1 VQNDTLH
8 IPTGTVRE
16 VRFRADE
23 PGTFLYWGAMSRRGL
38 DVRTGA
44 DAQLTGA
51 IVVDPIGSTP
61 DPDERLF
68 VITMTDAFPDS
79 TVSPPSEDIFEPVI
93 NGLSWPHTE
102 RLQYGVGE
110 VVRWRWVNGSFSEHP
125 MHLHGFHFRMLARGD
140 GVHETTY
147 PASET
152 RLAVTELM
160 EPGST
165 FRMEWTPTR
174 AGNWLMH
181 CHLLDHIVPF
191 PERDEITRAHEQ
203 HDVTRHALSAM
214 AGLVLGITVLEKRD
228 SVEEPRP
235 HRRLW
240 LVAREEAVQ
249 GRAAVIRGFVVQQ
262 GPEPSVAAPAV
273 PGPPL
278 ILTRGETTSI
288 TVVNQM
294 AEPTTVHW
302 HGMELES
309 VYDGVAG
316 WSRTGTRVA
325 PLVAPGDSFTVQMT
339 PPRAGTFIYHT
350 HMVETEQLIGGMY
363 GPLLVFEPGETLDPD
378 IDRVFVIGGAV
389 HDGEYSHV
397 TINGQL
403 QPTPQTF
410 RAGTPYRLR
419 FINISSD
426 ATVELALVENGVP
439 HRWIGLANDGAELP
453 PPLRVDRV
461 AKLRFGPGQT
471 YDFNWTPTSPGNA
484 TLTLDWP
491 FPTEPGNLEL
501 RQVFHVR

>member
-1 VQNDTLH
+1 
-8 IPTGTVRE
+8 
-16 VRFRADE
+16 
-23 PGTFLYWGAMSRRGL
+23 MSRRGL

-61 DPDERLF
+61 NADERLF
-68 VITMTDAFPDS
+68 VITMTDTFPDS
-79 TVSPPSEDIFEPVI
+79 TVSPPGENVFEPVI

-102 RLQYGVGE
+102 RLQYAVGE

-125 MHLHGFHFRMLARGD
+125 MHLHGFHFRTLARSD
-140 GVHETTY
+140 GIDETTY

-181 CHLLDHIVPF
+181 CHLVDHIVPA
-191 PERDEITRAHEQ
+191 PERKRTQAQGR
-203 HDVTRHALSAM
+203 HDVSQHALSAM
-214 AGLVLGITVLEKRD
+214 AGLVLGVTVSEKRV
-228 SVEEPRP
+228 SLVEPQP
-235 HRRLW
+235 HKRLW
-240 LVAREEAVQ
+240 LVARETAVP
-249 GRAAVIRGFVVQQ
+249 GGAARVHGFVVQQ
-262 GPEPSVAAPAV
+262 APGPSVDAPTV

-294 AEPTTVHW
+294 SEPTTVHW

-316 WSRTGTRVA
+316 WSRTGSRVA
-325 PLVAPGDSFTVQMT
+325 PLVAPGDAFTVQMT
-339 PPRAGTFIYHT
+339 PPRAGTFMYHT
-350 HMVETEQLIGGMY
+350 HMDETNQLIGGMY
-363 GPLLVFEPGETLDPD
+363 GPLLVIEPGERFDPD
-378 IDRVFVIGGAV
+378 IDRVFLVGGAV
-389 HDGEYSHV
+389 RDGEYSHA

-403 QPTPQTF
+403 RPAAQTF
-410 RAGTPYRLR
+410 RAGTTYRLR
-419 FINISSD
+419 FINITPD
-426 ATVELALVENGVP
+426 ATVELALTENGVP
-439 HRWIGLANDGAELP
+439 HRWLGVANDGAELP

-461 AKLRFGPGQT
+461 ARLRFGPGQT

-484 TLTLDWP
+484 TLVLDWR

-501 RQVFHVR
+501 RQAFHVR

>member
-1 VQNDTLH
+1 
-8 IPTGTVRE
+8 
-16 VRFRADE
+16 
-23 PGTFLYWGAMSRRGL
+23 
-38 DVRTGA
+38 
-44 DAQLTGA
+44 
-51 IVVDPIGSTP
+51 
-61 DPDERLF
+61 
-68 VITMTDAFPDS
+68 
-79 TVSPPSEDIFEPVI
+79 
-93 NGLSWPHTE
+93 
-102 RLQYGVGE
+102 
-110 VVRWRWVNGSFSEHP
+110 
-125 MHLHGFHFRMLARGD
+125 
-140 GVHETTY
+140 
-147 PASET
+147 
-152 RLAVTELM
+152 
-160 EPGST
+160 
-165 FRMEWTPTR
+165 MEWTPTR

-191 PERDEITRAHEQ
+191 PERDESARTQDH

-214 AGLVLGITVLEKRD
+214 AGLVLGITVAEN
-228 SVEEPRP
+228 SVSVVEPRP

-240 LVAREEAVQ
+240 LVAKQERV
-249 GRAAVIRGFVVQQ
+249 RDSDAVIRGFVVHESS
-262 GPEPSVAAPAV
+262 EPSVDVLTV

-278 ILTRGETTSI
+278 ILTRGQTTSI

-294 AEPTTVHW
+294 SEPTTVHW

-316 WSRTGTRVA
+316 WSRTGSRVA
-325 PLVAPGDSFTVQMT
+325 PLVAPDDSFSVRIT

-350 HMVETEQLIGGMY
+350 HMDETEQLIGGMY
-363 GPLLVFEPGETLDPD
+363 GPLLVLEPGERFDPD

-403 QPTPQTF
+403 QPAPQTF

-426 ATVELALVENGVP
+426 ATVELARVENGGA

-461 AKLRFGPGQT
+461 ASLRFGPGQT
-471 YDFNWTPTSPGNA
+471 YDVNWTPTSPGNA
-484 TLTLDWP
+484 TLVLDWR
-491 FPTEPGNLEL
+491 FPTEPGNLVL

>member
-1 VQNDTLH
+1 
-8 IPTGTVRE
+8 
-16 VRFRADE
+16 
-23 PGTFLYWGAMSRRGL
+23 
-38 DVRTGA
+38 
-44 DAQLTGA
+44 
-51 IVVDPIGSTP
+51 
-61 DPDERLF
+61 
-68 VITMTDAFPDS
+68 
-79 TVSPPSEDIFEPVI
+79 
-93 NGLSWPHTE
+93 
-102 RLQYGVGE
+102 
-110 VVRWRWVNGSFSEHP
+110 
-125 MHLHGFHFRMLARGD
+125 
-140 GVHETTY
+140 
-147 PASET
+147 
-152 RLAVTELM
+152 
-160 EPGST
+160 
-165 FRMEWTPTR
+165 
-174 AGNWLMH
+174 
-181 CHLLDHIVPF
+181 
-191 PERDEITRAHEQ
+191 
-203 HDVTRHALSAM
+203 M
-214 AGLVLGITVLEKRD
+214 AGLVLGITVSENRV
-228 SVEEPRP
+228 SVVEPRP
-235 HRRLW
+235 HKRLR
-240 LVAREEAVQ
+240 LVAREEAVR
-249 GRAAVIRGFVVQQ
+249 GGATVMRGFVVQQ
-262 GPEPSVAAPAV
+262 GSEPSVDAPTV
-273 PGPPL
+273 PGPAL

-350 HMVETEQLIGGMY
+350 HMDETDQLIGGMY
-363 GPLLVFEPGETLDPD
+363 GPLLVFEPGQTLEPD

-397 TINGQL
+397 TINGRL
-403 QPTPQTF
+403 QPTPQAF

-453 PPLRVDRV
+453 PPLRVDRD
-461 AKLRFGPGQT
+461 ARLRFGPGQT

-491 FPTEPGNLEL
+491 FPTEPGNLVL